1 MIERAQFRILIIDDD
16 DVHVEITRALLKDAY
31 SVKSAPDGEQG
42 LEIAAQ
48 FDPHLILVDVN
59 MPVLNGFTTVRRMK
73 EQSIA
78 QNARVIFISANK
90 TVDERLSAYSLG
102 ADDFILKPFD
112 HQELQAKINTFY
124 QLTRMQ
130 IDLQRRNEILNQTV
144 DAQLE
149 SLYRQSIIDTK
160 TGLENRNK
168 LYQDLGGYFSGSG
181 LASSDKRP
189 RNLLLINICDFRKIN
204 LAYGIEIG
212 DAVIREVSEIIRG
225 LATLAGQKLYRCGA
239 DEFMLIDFSEGLS
252 GEELAEPY
260 LTVLTV
266 GALELKYKDKHIY
279 VNVNVNIGHLVLNEG
294 KNLVDRTLQNLT
306 IALDMAQ
313 KKGKGQAETYR
324 DDWDY
329 EHRYQENIF
338 WSGKVATAIA
348 KKGLLP
354 YFQPIRCNQTKKV
367 NKFECLVRMLD
378 NGQVVGPAK
387 FLGSAED
394 SSRMVEIRQLL
405 FNQSLALFAQYPHE
419 ISFNLHE
426 QDLTDPGLVVSLQA
440 ACDKHKVDPRRV
452 TLELLESI
460 DTQSGNQFLQRINDL
475 KAHGFRIA
483 LDDFGVHYSN
493 FHKLFLIKPD
503 FIKIDGTFIK
513 NLDTD
518 ETSYKITSMITLLAL
533 DLGAQ
538 VVAEF
543 VHSEPVQQRIEE
555 LGIQFSQGHLFG
567 AALPFAELAIER
579 NLGQSG

>member
-16 DVHVEITRALLKDAY
+16 DVHVEITRALLKDSYA
-31 SVKSAPDGEQG
+31 VKSAPDGEQG
-42 LEIAAQ
+42 LAIAAE

-59 MPVLNGFTTVRRMK
+59 MPVLNGFATVRRMK
-73 EQSIA
+73 EQSVA
-78 QNARVIFISANK
+78 QGARIIFISANR
-90 TVDERLSAYSLG
+90 TVDERLNAYSLG

-112 HQELQAKINTFY
+112 YQELRAKINTFY
-124 QLTRMQ
+124 QLAKMQ
-130 IDLQRRNEILNQTV
+130 LDLQQRNEILNQTV

-168 LYQDLGGYFSGSG
+168 LYQDLGAYFSDSG
-181 LASSDKRP
+181 ASRGENRP

-204 LAYGIEIG
+204 LAYGIDIG

-239 DEFMLIDFSEGLS
+239 DEFMIVDFSDGLS
-252 GEELAEPY
+252 GEDLAEPY

-279 VNVNVNIGHLVLNEG
+279 VNVNVNIGHLVLNTG
-294 KNLVDRTLQNLT
+294 KNLVDRSLQNLT

-313 KKGKGQAETYR
+313 KKGKGHYETYR
-324 DDWDY
+324 EDWDY
-329 EHRYQENIF
+329 EQRYQENIF

-348 KKGLLP
+348 SKGLIP
-354 YFQPIRCNQTKKV
+354 YFQPIRCNETKQI

-378 NGQVVGPAK
+378 NGQVVGPGK

-394 SSRMVEIRQLL
+394 SSRMVEIRQIL
-405 FNQSLALFAQYPHE
+405 FNQSLALFSDLPHE

-426 QDLTDPGLVVSLQA
+426 QDLTDPGLVTSLKA
-440 ACDKHKVDPRRV
+440 ACDKHRVDPRRV

-460 DTQSGNQFLQRINDL
+460 DTQSGNQFLQRINEL

-513 NLDTD
+513 YLDTD

-533 DLGAQ
+533 DLGSQ

-543 VHSEPVQQRIEE
+543 VHAAPIQQKIEE

-567 AALPFAELAIER
+567 AAVPFAELRIGRETSPIR
-579 NLGQSG
+579 